1 MKARFRIGLGLIKPT
16 HYSKFTF
23 CFSLPIADL
32 PFTLNRAARRGFAA
46 CQLHQ
51 SPWGIASF
59 RFFCNLMHIS
69 PITVLVELLSVQDS
83 LARFLFF

>member
-23 CFSLPIADL
+23 CFSLSIADL

-46 CQLHQ
+46 CQLQ
-51 SPWGIASF
+51 
-59 RFFCNLMHIS
+59 N
-69 PITVLVELLSVQDS
+69 
-83 LARFLFF
+83 